1 MICKEI
7 PRTNVSKLTTLFLFG
22 LVACSCTIRSTG
34 GYVTGEGNTEFL
46 EPVHATAVEVLTPT
60 LNNNYCFMRK
70 EWQLRRYN
78 TRERLIEVNGETVNK
93 SKNYK
98 YEFSNKCE

>member
-1 MICKEI
+1 MTFRELQK
-7 PRTNVSKLTTLFLFG
+7 TDVSKATALLLFG
-22 LVACSCTIRSTG
+22 LMVSSCSVKFSG
-34 GYVTGEGNTEFL
+34 GYLTGEGKSELL
-46 EPVHATAVEVLTPT
+46 EPVHATAAEALTPT

-78 TRERLIEVNGETVNK
+78 TRERLIQVNGQTINN
-93 SKNYK
+93 SKNYE